1 MNQLKLKM
9 SNNWTL
15 SRRRFLGLAGTTAS
29 GLIFAPELFAQNAKK
44 PVIRFGVLSDV
55 HYADREPAGER
66 FYRQSLSKVK
76 EAVDQMNH
84 QNVDFLIELG
94 DFKDQDETPN
104 EAKTLNYLTDIES
117 VFQKFEGPT
126 FHVLGNHDMDGIS
139 KQQFLESVE
148 NTDIPSTKSY
158 YSFNRKKIHFVVLD
172 GNFTKEGKSYDH
184 GNFSWED
191 ASIPDEE
198 ISWLRNDLNQNKF
211 PVIVFIHQ
219 MLDESKNVKQAV
231 QNASK
236 VRQILEQSGNA
247 IVVFQGH
254 VHEERYNL
262 INGIHYYSV
271 NAVVD
276 GDGPENSAYMI
287 VDVYK
292 NGSLKIDG
300 YRRATDREMKF

>member
-29 GLIFAPELFAQNAKK
+29 GLMFAPELFAQNAKK
-44 PVIRFGVLSDV
+44 PVVRFGVLSDV
-55 HYADREPAGER
+55 HYADREPAGDR

-76 EAVDQMNH
+76 EAVDEMNH

-94 DFKDQDETPN
+94 DFKDQDTTPN
-104 EAKTLNYLTDIES
+104 EANTLNYLTNIES

-126 FHVLGNHDMDGIS
+126 YHVLGNHDMDGIS

-148 NTDIPSTKSY
+148 NTDIPSTESY

-191 ASIPDEE
+191 ASIPEQE
-198 ISWLRNDLNQNKF
+198 ISWLKDDLKQNKL
-211 PVIVFIHQ
+211 PVIIFIHQ

-236 VRQILEQSGNA
+236 VRQILEQSGNV

-292 NGSLKIDG
+292 DGSLKIDG
-300 YRRATDREMKF
+300 YRRATDREINN